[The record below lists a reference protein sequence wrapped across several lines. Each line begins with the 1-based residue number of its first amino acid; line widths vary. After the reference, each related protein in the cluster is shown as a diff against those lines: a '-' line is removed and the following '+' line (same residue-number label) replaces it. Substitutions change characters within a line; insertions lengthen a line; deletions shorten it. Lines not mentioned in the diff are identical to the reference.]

1 MTQSARHVLVSVP
14 HGTSAGNML
23 RSGALLDRMLESDS
37 ALHIVL
43 LSPMAKDPQFVREF
57 ERPRVALLDQ
67 PPHQPMGLEAR
78 LLAIVQA
85 SYLSKGQT
93 ESVRIRLAEARAN
106 GIIRWLGLKGLIGRV
121 LVEPFTRNGSRYAL
135 SDRLV
140 SHPEM
145 EELFDRYRPVL
156 VVAANPGLVFSE
168 VPLLRT
174 ARRRGVRSMAIDPSW
189 DNFTNKLIPVRQ
201 VDRLVV
207 WNEIMKAQAIALHG
221 YSADAVRVAG
231 APQFDPHFRART
243 PRAEFFKRIG
253 ADPSRTLI
261 ALTTTPRALY
271 RHHDRVLRAL
281 VAATHSGQ
289 LANAQVLVRLHP
301 RDEFDAYREFTNL
314 PHVIIEKPFRDT
326 VTVADGLA
334 IDVMPE
340 HQKHLGDTLCHAD
353 VVVNVASTI
362 SIEACIF
369 DTPVVNINFDGP
381 GESPY
386 VTSARRYYSFT
397 HYVNITS
404 RNAVRV
410 ATSPAAMIDAVAAY
424 LADPALDA
432 AGRKQVVLDQ
442 CQFTDGRSAERVAGL
457 VLDELGAAG
466 ARAAALRQAQGRP
479 ERSRG
484 AA

>member
-1 MTQSARHVLVSVP
+1 MTRSIFVSVP

-23 RSGALLDRMLESDS
+23 RSGALLDRMLEWDA
-37 ALHIVL
+37 ALQIVL
-43 LSPMAKDPQFVREF
+43 LSPMAKDPLFVREF
-57 ERPRVALLDQ
+57 ERPRVTVIDQ
-67 PPHQPMGLEAR
+67 PPHQPSGLEAR
-78 LLAIVQA
+78 LFAIVQA
-85 SYLSKGQT
+85 SYLSQGQT
-93 ESVRIRLAEARAN
+93 ASVRIRLEEARAK
-106 GIIRWLGLKGLIGRV
+106 GIIRWIRVKGLIGRV
-121 LVEPFTRNGSRYAL
+121 LVQPFTRNGSRYAL
-135 SDRLV
+135 ADRLV
-140 SHPEM
+140 SHPAM
-145 EELFDRYRPVL
+145 EVLFDRYQPVL
-156 VVAANPGLVFSE
+156 VVAASPGLVLSE

-207 WNEIMKAQAIALHG
+207 WNEIMKEQAVALHG
-221 YSADAVRVAG
+221 YAADAIGVAG

-243 PRAEFFKRIG
+243 PRAEFFRRIG
-253 ADPSRTLI
+253 ADPSRRLI

-271 RHHDRVLRAL
+271 SHHDHVLRAL
-281 VAATHSGQ
+281 VTAMNSGQ
-289 LANAQVLVRLHP
+289 LVNAQVLVRLHP

-381 GESPY
+381 GDSPY
-386 VTSARRYYSFT
+386 VKSARRYYSFT

-404 RNAVRV
+404 RQAVRV
-410 ATSPAAMIDAVAAY
+410 APSPADMVNAVAAY
-424 LADPALDA
+424 LVDPALDA

-442 CQFTDGRSAERVAGL
+442 CQFTDGRAAERVAGL
-457 VLDELGAAG
+457 VRAELGAAS